1 MPHAELS
8 ELRIHYALEGPADAP
23 VLVFSNSLGT
33 NLHMWDSVVNGFT
46 DRYRVLR
53 YDTRGHGQSGMPEGG
68 YTLPMLGMDVLALL
82 ESLKIESA
90 MFCGISIGGM
100 TGIWLGLNAGSRI
113 SKVILASTAARI
125 GTPDSWNAR
134 IRTVEQQ
141 GLAPLAE
148 AALERW
154 FTPAFRARESGQMA
168 TILKAFQET
177 PGYCGCC
184 AAIRDA
190 DFYPSL
196 GEIRKPSLVFSGA
209 DDAVTPPE
217 DGRRLAKEIAGAE
230 YCQLA
235 GRHLAPLEDVEVFTR
250 TVLTFLGQ
258 DWPSRHTRFA
268 PA

>member
-1 MPHAELS
+1 MPHAELND
-8 ELRIHYALEGPADAP
+8 LRIHYALEGPADAP

-33 NLHMWDSVVNGFT
+33 DLHIWDSIVNGFS

-53 YDTRGHGQSGMPEGG
+53 YDTRGHGQSSAPEGD

-90 MFCGISIGGM
+90 IFCGISIGGM
-100 TGIWLGLNAGSRI
+100 TGIWLGLHAGSRI
-113 SKVILASTAARI
+113 SKIILADTAARI
-125 GTPDSWNAR
+125 GTRDSWNDR
-134 IRTVEQQ
+134 IRAVEGH

-154 FTPAFRARESGQMA
+154 FTPAFRARESGQME
-168 TILKAFQET
+168 TMLQAFQQT
-177 PGYCGCC
+177 PGYSGCC

-196 GEIRKPSLVFSGA
+196 GHMRKPSLVFSGT
-209 DDAVTPPE
+209 DDGVTPPA
-217 DGRRLAKEIAGAE
+217 DGRRLAKEIAGAQ
-230 YCQLA
+230 YCELA

-250 TVLTFLGQ
+250 TVLKFLE
-258 DWPSRHTRFA
+258 
-268 PA
+268 